1 MCRELPK
8 LKDVDCATLLMVYI
22 APFSRG
28 SVTLKSDKTPIIDLG
43 LLQDERDLKC
53 LEMGLELSMKIA
65 NDEEYKRNCIK
76 SWVLHPYENNN
87 ATENQDI
94 KQYIKDHVDTLHH
107 YAGTCKVKR
116 IALII
121 FVSAHTDK
129 KIVDG
134 IS

>member
-1 MCRELPK
+1 
-8 LKDVDCATLLMVYI
+8 MVYI
-22 APFSRG
+22 SPFSRG

-65 NDEEYKRNCIK
+65 NDEEYKENCIK
-76 SWVLHPYENNN
+76 RWVLHPYENNN

-116 IALII
+116 IALTI
-121 FVSAHTDK
+121 FVNAQTDK
-129 KIVDG
+129 KL
-134 IS
+134 